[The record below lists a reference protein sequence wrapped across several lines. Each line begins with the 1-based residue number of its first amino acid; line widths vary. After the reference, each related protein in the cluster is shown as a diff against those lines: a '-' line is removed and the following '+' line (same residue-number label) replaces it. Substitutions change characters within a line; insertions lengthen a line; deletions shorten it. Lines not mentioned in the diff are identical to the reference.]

1 LTAPVEALMK
11 LDARRVRALGLAV
24 LFVAGASSAWAQ
36 QDMAIDRTRLHVSDP
51 AACAALEKKGLDAF
65 TDMDFLVLDF
75 ARGIDGMEF
84 TCRFYDLKT
93 RPGDTSLFVSAI
105 CQHPGE
111 MYPDI
116 LAAAPYD
123 ERRVQV
129 VSSRSLAD
137 EAAGL
142 SEPAEEGPPGATLYT
157 RCDSL
162 SELPR

>member
-51 AACAALEKKGLDAF
+51 AACAA
-65 TDMDFLVLDF
+65 MDFLVLDF